1 MKLLVKNIHTLAG
14 VEYEPKLRLKGKEMA
29 QTSTISNAWLLAE
42 DGHFTQFGSMADG
55 MPSSD

>member
-29 QTSTISNAWLLAE
+29 QTNTISNAWLLA
-42 DGHFTQFGSMADG
+42 DCLLYTSDAADD
-55 MPSSD
+55 SWFV

>member
-29 QTSTISNAWLLAE
+29 QTSTISNALRSLGAWLTVCL
-42 DGHFTQFGSMADG
+42 QVMK
-55 MPSSD
+55 